1 MRTLAI
7 MALIVLTI
15 TVGGAVSA
23 GKKTPTNKEKIVGT
37 WKVTKGT
44 ALELM
49 FFEPVFTF
57 TNDGKFTVDNPSA
70 FELVKGTYEVDGD
83 TLKVTP
89 TLLRGDPKYKADTVV
104 VKIKSLS
111 DKDIVVEAKWNDKTE
126 SGQFARVAI
135 PASAK
140 EIAELDKKKLQG
152 TWEHVGTETDGKLV
166 KGKDGWGTVEF
177 KGDNFIMQLG
187 EKKEAVNFLLNAT
200 RKLKA
205 IQFNSDKDLNLFAY
219 ELEGDRLRLCQASAG
234 QFPEEFKTKGIMGCR
249 IEEFKRVKKGQ

>member
-1 MRTLAI
+1 MR
-7 MALIVLTI
+7 IVLVTLLLVL
-15 TVGGAVSA
+15 TVTFGGAVSA

-89 TLLRGDPKYKADTVV
+89 TLVRGDPKFRADTVI

-111 DKDIVVEAKWNDKTE
+111 NKEIVVEAKWKENTE
-126 SGQFARVAI
+126 SGRFARVAI
-135 PASAK
+135 PAGAK

-152 TWEHVGTETDGKLV
+152 AWEHVGTETDGKLV
-166 KGKDGWGTVEF
+166 KGKDGW
-177 KGDNFIMQLG
+177 
-187 EKKEAVNFLLNAT
+187 
-200 RKLKA
+200 
-205 IQFNSDKDLNLFAY
+205 
-219 ELEGDRLRLCQASAG
+219 
-234 QFPEEFKTKGIMGCR
+234 
-249 IEEFKRVKKGQ
+249 